1 VCGDCPS
8 RLFPGGE
15 KAAERGASHSSNYF
29 AAGEAELTGAA
40 LWLQVLY
47 TFRVSSL
54 WSEDRA
60 NPRASTPS
68 KGRISFMIRFL
79 QKDNRLVK
87 SIFWIIISVACIT
100 MVITLVPGI
109 FNDAAAAADTY
120 ATVRPGGVLGK
131 YFGKPTDIST
141 TDVQQIAAQM
151 LQRQRLPEFVLPYM
165 MQRVG
170 QSMVQQA
177 VVLQEANRLGLPV
190 SDEGLRQFLHSGMYG
205 QVLFPKGVYIGD
217 DAYRNLISQQFNIST
232 QKFETEVKKE
242 IEENRLK
249 AMVTGGITVS
259 NAEVRS
265 YYVDQATKIKFDYA
279 VINSADLEKE
289 INPTD
294 ADLHQFFKTN
304 AAKYAKAA
312 PESRKI
318 SYLAFSDGQEP
329 GATPQVTDAEIQ
341 QYYTQHQKEYQV
353 EDQVRVRHILIKV
366 DKDVS
371 PQADAAA
378 RAKAEVILKQIKAG
392 GNFAELAQANSDD
405 PGSKVQGG
413 ELGFL
418 KRGATVPDFD
428 QAAFTLPVGQTSD
441 LIKTQFGYHILQ
453 VEEKQTAHTRPLDE
467 VKPTVV
473 ALLTRQKETAQ
484 GQAYAQQLANEAQ
497 KNGLAKTGEA
507 HHLQVV
513 TTDYLQSGAIV
524 PGLADGSKL
533 ISTAF
538 TSKPGAAPL
547 VASTGEG
554 FAVFR
559 VDDVKAAHAPDF
571 DEFKSTLM
579 TDYRQEQLPQLLSRK
594 TSELSEK
601 AKSDGNDLARAA
613 KEMGIPVKTSDP
625 VGRTGQVPDIGQ
637 LASAAPGLF
646 DLSVGQV
653 SGPID
658 TSRTGI
664 VAKLVDK
671 QQPGADDIARNLD
684 STRET
689 LLNQRRD
696 EMFEVFVTNLVDQYQ
711 KQGRIRM
718 SAKAQSPTG
727 LGGPS

>member
-1 VCGDCPS
+1 
-8 RLFPGGE
+8 
-15 KAAERGASHSSNYF
+15 
-29 AAGEAELTGAA
+29 
-40 LWLQVLY
+40 
-47 TFRVSSL
+47 
-54 WSEDRA
+54 
-60 NPRASTPS
+60 
-68 KGRISFMIRFL
+68 MIRFL

-120 ATVRPGGVLGK
+120 ATVRPGGLLGK
-131 YFGKPTDIST
+131 YFGKSTEIST

-151 LQRQRLPEFVLPYM
+151 LQRQRLPDFVLPYM

-177 VVLQEANRLGLPV
+177 VVLQEANRLGLQV
-190 SDEGLRQFLHSGMYG
+190 TDEGLRQFLHSGMYG

-249 AMVTGGITVS
+249 AMVSGGITVS
-259 NAEVRS
+259 DAEVRS
-265 YYVDQATKIKFDYA
+265 YYVDQATKVKFDYA

-289 INPTD
+289 INPSD
-294 ADLHQFFKTN
+294 ADLQKLFKTN
-304 AAKYAKAA
+304 AAKYAKAI

-329 GATPQVTDAEIQ
+329 GGTPQVSDPEIQ
-341 QYYTQHQKEYQV
+341 QYYNQHVNDYKVDEQV
-353 EDQVRVRHILIKV
+353 KVRHILIKV
-366 DKDVS
+366 DEGADAHV
-371 PQADAAA
+371 DAAA
-378 RAKAEVILKQIKAG
+378 KTKAEGILKQIKAG
-392 GNFAELAQANSDD
+392 GNFAELAKANSDD
-405 PGSKVQGG
+405 PGSKDQGG

-418 KRGATVPDFD
+418 KRGATVPEFD
-428 QAAFTLPVGQTSD
+428 QAAFTLAVGQTSD
-441 LIKTQFGYHILQ
+441 LVKTKFGYHILQ

-467 VKPTVV
+467 VKPTIV

-484 GQAYAQQLANEAQ
+484 GQAYAQQLASEAQ

-513 TTDYLQSGAIV
+513 TTDYLQSGAII

-533 ISTAF
+533 LSTAF
-538 TSKPGAAPL
+538 MTKPGSAPL

-554 FAVFR
+554 FAVFQ
-559 VDDVKAAHAPDF
+559 VDDVKAAHAPNF
-571 DEFKSTLM
+571 DEFKSTLL

-601 AKSDGNDLARAA
+601 AKAGGNDLAKAA
-613 KEMGIPVKTSDP
+613 KEMGIPVKTSDL

-637 LASAAPGLF
+637 LASVAPGLF

-653 SGPID
+653 SAPID

-664 VAKLVDK
+664 VAKILDK
-671 QQPGADDIARNLD
+671 QQPTADDIAKNLD

-711 KQGRIRM
+711 KQGRIHM
-718 SAKAQSPTG
+718 NAKAQSPMG

>member
-1 VCGDCPS
+1 
-8 RLFPGGE
+8 
-15 KAAERGASHSSNYF
+15 
-29 AAGEAELTGAA
+29 
-40 LWLQVLY
+40 
-47 TFRVSSL
+47 
-54 WSEDRA
+54 
-60 NPRASTPS
+60 
-68 KGRISFMIRFL
+68 MIRFL

-120 ATVRPGGVLGK
+120 ATVRPGGILGK
-131 YFGKPTDIST
+131 YFGKSTEIPTA
-141 TDVQQIAAQM
+141 DVQQLAAQM
-151 LQRQRLPEFVLPYM
+151 LQRQRLPDFVLPYM

-177 VVLQEANRLGLPV
+177 VVLQEANRLGLQV
-190 SDEGLRQFLHSGMYG
+190 TDEGLRQFLHTGMYG

-217 DAYRNLISQQFNIST
+217 DQYRNLISQQFNIST

-259 NAEVRS
+259 DADVRT
-265 YYVDQATKIKFDYA
+265 YYTDQGTKIKFDYA
-279 VINSADLEKE
+279 VINSSDLEKE
-289 INPTD
+289 ISPSD
-294 ADLHQFFKTN
+294 ADLQKFFKANT
-304 AAKYAKAA
+304 AKYGKAI

-329 GATPQVTDAEIQ
+329 GGTPQVSDAEIQ

-353 EDQVRVRHILIKV
+353 DDQVRVRHILIKV
-366 DKDVS
+366 DKGAD
-371 PQADAAA
+371 AKTDAAA
-378 RAKAEVILKQIKAG
+378 KAKAEGILKQIKAG

-418 KRGATVPDFD
+418 KRGATVPEFD

-467 VKPTVV
+467 VKPTILAV
-473 ALLTRQKETAQ
+473 LTRDKETAQ
-484 GQAYAQQLANEAQ
+484 GQTYADQLAKEAQ
-497 KNGLAKTGEA
+497 KNGIAKTGEA

-513 TTDYLQSGAIV
+513 TTDYLQEGAII

-533 ISTAF
+533 LTSAF

-547 VASTGEG
+547 TASTGEG
-554 FAVFR
+554 FAVFQ
-559 VDDVKAAHAPDF
+559 VDDVKAAHAPNF
-571 DEFKSTLM
+571 DEFKSTLL

-594 TSELSEK
+594 TSELSAK
-601 AKSDGNDLARAA
+601 AKADGNDLAKAA
-613 KEMGIPVKTSDP
+613 KEMGIPVKSSDL

-637 LASAAPGLF
+637 LSSVAPGLF
-646 DLSVGQV
+646 DLGVGQV
-653 SGPID
+653 SNPID
-658 TSRTGI
+658 TARSGI
-664 VAKLVDK
+664 VAKLLDK
-671 QQPGADDIARNLD
+671 EQPTADEIAKNFD
-684 STRET
+684 ATRDT
-689 LLNQRRD
+689 LLSQRRD

-718 SAKAQSPTG
+718 NAKAQSSP
-727 LGGPS
+727 LPGGAN